1 MGGINATLEHVI
13 ERSKTMDRLFTLLFV
28 CAILSGTTA
37 LAQAGACADNIKE
50 LRQTAQRTHQPTP
63 ESVSQAQTYA
73 ELMFAAALAEAEAQ
87 DVLGQE
93 ADCMMAASRAKETL
107 EIQTAQR

>member
-1 MGGINATLEHVI
+1 M
-13 ERSKTMDRLFTLLFV
+13 
-28 CAILSGTTA
+28 
-37 LAQAGACADNIKE
+37 
-50 LRQTAQRTHQPTP
+50 
-63 ESVSQAQTYA
+63 SQAQTYA
-73 ELMFAAALAEAEAQ
+73 ELMFAAALAEAEAR